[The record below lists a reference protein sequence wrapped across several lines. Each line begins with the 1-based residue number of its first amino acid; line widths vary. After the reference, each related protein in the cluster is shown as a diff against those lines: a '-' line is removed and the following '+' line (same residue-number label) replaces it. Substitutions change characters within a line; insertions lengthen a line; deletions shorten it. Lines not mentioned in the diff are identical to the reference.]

1 MALLQLA
8 QSGPESII
16 WWGWVADHR
25 GEIAQRVLQHV
36 NLAGTAIIAGMLI
49 SLPLALLARRYRRVE
64 TLVLG
69 VTGVLYTIPSLA
81 LLFLLGP
88 LTGYTT
94 QLTAEVALTSYT
106 LLILVRNTLA
116 GLSGVPAEVL
126 EAATALGHTRRQRLL
141 RVEIPLALPS
151 IVAGL
156 RIATVTTIG
165 LVTIATLIGLGGL
178 GALIYDGLLRQFHTP
193 AVVGSVLSVALAVVA
208 DAALLGVQTLLTPW
222 SRRRAAA

>member
-1 MALLQLA
+1 MLA
-8 QSGPESII
+8 QNGPDSII
-16 WWGWVADHR
+16 WWSWIADHQ
-25 GEIAQRVLQHV
+25 GEIARRVVEHV
-36 NLAGTAIIAGMLI
+36 RLAGIAVGAGLLI
-49 SLPLALLARRYRRVE
+49 SLPLALLAQQYRRVE
-64 TLVLG
+64 SVVLA
-69 VTGVLYTIPSLA
+69 VTGILYTIPSLA

-116 GLSGVPAEVL
+116 GLAGVPAEVL
-126 EAATALGHTRRQRLL
+126 EAATALGHNRLQRLT
-141 RVEIPLALPS
+141 RVELPLALPS

-193 AVVGSVLSVALAVVA
+193 AVVGSVLSVALAVAA
-208 DAALLGVQTLLTPW
+208 DALLLGMQTLLTPW
-222 SRRRAAA
+222 TRRQRET